1 MQIFV
6 AVCVAALAAVTL
18 ATSPP
23 AAGAPVPQIVS
34 SEFNQQPEGGYV
46 YSYETQDG
54 IKRTEN
60 GEVKTVN
67 DEDNKPQQVVVV
79 RGSYSYPDENGEQ
92 HNVNYVADEN
102 GFQPESA
109 DIPVQA

>member
-6 AVCVAALAAVTL
+6 AVCVAALVAVSLAA
-18 ATSPP
+18 P
-23 AAGAPVPQIVS
+23 ADAPVPQIIS
-34 SEFNQQPEGGYV
+34 AEFDQKPEGGYV

-54 IKRTEN
+54 IKKNEQ

-79 RGSYSYPDENGEQ
+79 RGTYSYADNDGQ
-92 HNVNYVADEN
+92 LHNVNYVADEN